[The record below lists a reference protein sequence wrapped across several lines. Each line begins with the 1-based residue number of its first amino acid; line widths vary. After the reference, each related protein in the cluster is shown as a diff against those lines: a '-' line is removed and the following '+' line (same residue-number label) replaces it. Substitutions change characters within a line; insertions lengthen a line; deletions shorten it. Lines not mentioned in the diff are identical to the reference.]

1 MPGYDFI
8 NDALVANDGDGRDNN
23 PSDPGDWITAAENA
37 SGYFAG
43 CPISNSSWHGTHTA
57 GTIGAASNNSVG
69 VAGVN
74 WNSKIL
80 PVRVLGKCGG
90 YTSDIVDGMT
100 WSAGLAVSGCPG

>member
-1 MPGYDFI
+1 MPNSVGRTVPGYDFI
-8 NDALVANDGDGRDNN
+8 SDYRDANDGDGRDSD
-23 PSDPGDWITAAENA
+23 PSDPGDWITSAESS

-43 CPISNSSWHGTHTA
+43 CQVTNSTWHGTHTA
-57 GTIGAASNNSVG
+57 GTIGAASNNGIG

-90 YTSDIVDGMT
+90 YT
-100 WSAGLAVSGCPG
+100 L